1 MFTHSHSLTPSIL
14 EACGWHLGNSWQ
26 KGTRLAS
33 CSMELVPP
41 DLLAPYPQ
49 GNERKT
55 LRRSSSRKGRS
66 HLTFFPALGIG
77 SAQQRWAEDGLLD
90 KTGVFPGQETM
101 QEGEVH
107 KGPDGAGAGP
117 RTSSVCY
124 PGVGCQMLLAPLPA
138 HPWEAGTVS
147 GRSLNPVVVDQ
158 SLLLW
163 DVVKKVGLPVLP
175 GLLGGFSGVGWMK

>member
-26 KGTRLAS
+26 KGTSLAS

-41 DLLAPYPQ
+41 DLLAPCPQ

-66 HLTFFPALGIG
+66 HLTFFPAPGIG
-77 SAQQRWAEDGLLD
+77 SAQQRRAEAGLLD
-90 KTGVFPGQETM
+90 KTGFFPGQETM

-124 PGVGCQMLLAPLPA
+124 PGVGCQVLLAPLPA
-138 HPWEAGTVS
+138 PPGGWHRLRQALESCFVG
-147 GRSLNPVVVDQ
+147 Q

-163 DVVKKVGLPVLP
+163 DVAKKVGLPLWP
-175 GLLGGFSGVGWMK
+175 GLLGVGWME